1 MSYRIFE
8 YDKWLLPYQKDIQL
22 RMDNYERKLCEL
34 VGDGSLYDYANM
46 HECFGF
52 HRTGDGWVYREWAPG
67 ADALYLTGDMVS
79 WDMTA
84 LPMKRL
90 DGGVFE
96 IYLEGRDALWN
107 NCHVQ
112 TVVSKNGQ
120 LLRRVPLFIRKAVQD
135 RQTHTWCGIIC
146 DEPEYRWQK
155 KNFKPQKDLFVY
167 ECHIGMAQ
175 ESETVGTFNEFREN
189 ILPRIKAL
197 GYNTIQIMAIM
208 EHPYYASFGYQ
219 VSSFFAVSSRY
230 GSPYELKML
239 IDEAHKAGITVLLD
253 LVHSHAVGNEGDGLN
268 MFDGTV
274 TQFFH
279 EGSRGDHPAW
289 GTKLFNYDKNEV
301 IRFLLSNL
309 RFWLEEYHF
318 DGFRFDG
325 VTSMIYHDHGLG
337 VAFTDYSKYFSL
349 NTDTEAITYLQLA
362 NKLIREVKHDAITI
376 AEDMS
381 AMPGMCLPIEDGGI
395 GFDYRLAMGEPDMWV
410 RLLKTQRDEDWNMW
424 YIFNELTSRRPMEK
438 YIGYAESHDQALV
451 GDKTIMFRLCDSEMY
466 THMSKD
472 CGSYIID
479 RGIALHKMIRLI
491 TVAIGGEGYLNFM
504 GNEFGHPEWIDFPRE
519 GNGWSH
525 FYCRRQWHLADDQ
538 RLKYGYLLEFDR
550 AMISFAKEK
559 KLALKA
565 AKPLFIDA
573 QNQVMTFEVG
583 SYVFV
588 FNFNPTESFEK
599 YTVKTGGSGE
609 YKVVFSSDES
619 RFGGWDRVDKDYVYK
634 TRNRGKKSE
643 IEMYLPARVALCL
656 SKVKAEYNTDL
667 R

>member
-8 YDKWLLPYQKDIQL
+8 YDKWLLPFEKDIDL
-22 RMDNYERKLCEL
+22 RMERYEDKLCEL
-34 VGDGSLYDYANM
+34 VGKGGSLYGFADM
-46 HECFGF
+46 HEYFGF
-52 HRTGDGWVYREWAPG
+52 HRTSDGWVYREWAPA
-67 ADALYLTGDMVS
+67 ADRMYLTGDMVG

-84 LPMKRL
+84 LPMTRL

-96 IYLEGRDALWN
+96 VYLEGKDALWN

-112 TVVSKNGQ
+112 AIVEKDGR
-120 LLRRVPLFIRKAVQD
+120 LLRRVPLFIRRVLQD
-135 RQTHTWCGIIC
+135 KDSHLWCGVVV
-146 DEPEYRWQK
+146 DEPEYKWQK
-155 KNFKPQKDLFVY
+155 KSFKPQKELFVY

-219 VSSFFAVSSRY
+219 VSSFFAASSKF
-230 GSPYELKML
+230 GTPYELKML
-239 IDEAHKAGITVLLD
+239 VDEAHKMGIAVLLD

-268 MFDGTV
+268 MFDGTA

-279 EGSRGDHPAW
+279 EGGRGDHPAW
-289 GTKLFNYDKNEV
+289 GTKLFNYDKKEV

-362 NKLIREVKHDAITI
+362 NKLIREVKPDAITI

-410 RLLKTQRDEDWNMW
+410 RLLKDQRDEDWGMW
-424 YIFNELTSRRPMEK
+424 HIYHELTSRRPKEK

-466 THMSKD
+466 TRMSKD
-472 CGSYIID
+472 QDSYIID
-479 RGIALHKMIRLI
+479 RGIALHKMIRLVVL
-491 TVAIGGEGYLNFM
+491 TV
-504 GNEFGHPEWIDFPRE
+504 DFVKPRS
-519 GNGWSH
+519 GQRVRSPRMDRFSARG
-525 FYCRRQWHLADDQ
+525 Q
-538 RLKYGYLLEFDR
+538 RLESLL
-550 AMISFAKEK
+550 
-559 KLALKA
+559 L
-565 AKPLFIDA
+565 
-573 QNQVMTFEVG
+573 
-583 SYVFV
+583 
-588 FNFNPTESFEK
+588 PTS
-599 YTVKTGGSGE
+599 
-609 YKVVFSSDES
+609 
-619 RFGGWDRVDKDYVYK
+619 
-634 TRNRGKKSE
+634 
-643 IEMYLPARVALCL
+643 VASCG
-656 SKVKAEYNTDL
+656 